1 MTHSDK
7 INAVSQALIAAHRSR
22 QAIETPYATL
32 APANAEEAYAIQ
44 LRVWNTVS
52 GGGERPNAF
61 KVALPAP
68 DAEPI
73 AAPVFAHTLVNSG
86 AKLSAKQFRIMGI
99 ETEIGVRFG
108 RSLPPRSTPYTR
120 EEILDAVASAHVA
133 LELVDTRLADR
144 EAAGPLWRLADSMV
158 NGGLVIGDEVA
169 DWREL
174 DPATVIGRSFASGH
188 LISETQGKHPTG
200 DPYFLLPWWANV
212 GSRRYGGIL
221 PGDFLTLGSWNGMH
235 LVDIPGELRAELV
248 GLGEAC
254 VSIVD

>member
-1 MTHSDK
+1 MTNTDRITS
-7 INAVSQALIAAHRSR
+7 ASQALIAAHRSH
-22 QAIETPYATL
+22 QAIEAPYETN
-32 APANAEEAYAIQ
+32 APANADEAYAIQ

-52 GGGERPNAF
+52 GGGERPKAF

-73 AAPVFAHTLVNSG
+73 AAPVFAHTLVTSG
-86 AKLSAKQFRIMGI
+86 AKLSAKLFRIMGI
-99 ETEIGVRFG
+99 EAEIGVRFG
-108 RSLPPRSTPYTR
+108 RSLPLRSNPYTR
-120 EEILDAVASAHVA
+120 DEILDAVASAHVA

-144 EAAGPLWRLADSMV
+144 KAAGPMWHLADSMV

-169 DWREL
+169 GWREL
-174 DPATVIGRSFASGH
+174 DPAKVIGRSFADGR
-188 LISETQGKHPTG
+188 LVSEVQGKHPTG

-212 GSRRYGGIL
+212 GSRRYGGIM

-248 GLGEAC
+248 GLGEAR